1 MNLDLIRIQK
11 KDVNSEF
18 VEIPNK
24 FHNKAD
30 EAPSLDEI
38 SKEVETVRKSRY
50 QKQENNPHHESMDK
64 FFDI

>member
-50 QKQENNPHHESMDK
+50 QK
-64 FFDI
+64 